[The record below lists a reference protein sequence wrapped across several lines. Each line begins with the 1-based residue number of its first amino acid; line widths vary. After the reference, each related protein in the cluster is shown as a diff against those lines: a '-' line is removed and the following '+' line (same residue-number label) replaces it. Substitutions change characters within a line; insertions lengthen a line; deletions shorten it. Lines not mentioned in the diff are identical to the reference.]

1 MRPSLPRRALLLAL
15 PLALA
20 LGLIAPPASAQTLAL
35 AVEVQGVK
43 EARGELGC
51 ALYRSAEG
59 FPMAPERAVQQWL
72 PAKVEGVE
80 CRFSALPPGRYAV
93 AVSHDL
99 NGNRKTDTN
108 FVGMP
113 TEAWG
118 VSRGARPSLRAPR
131 WDEAVMDLQADT
143 RLTVVVAK

>member
-1 MRPSLPRRALLLAL
+1 MKPFPSLWLCLPMALLL
-15 PLALA
+15 PL
-20 LGLIAPPASAQTLAL
+20 ASAQAL
-35 AVEVQGVK
+35 ELVVDVQGLK
-43 EARGELGC
+43 DARGEVGC

-59 FPMAPERAVQQWL
+59 FPMAPERAAQQWL
-72 PAKVEGVE
+72 PAKADGVE
-80 CRFSALPPGRYAV
+80 CRFSALPTGRYAV